1 MIDIDLL
8 LCWGAAYK
16 KLSKDEYLFKEDDYA
31 RYYYQVVEGKI
42 RMMNLSESGKEFIQ
56 GFFLPGESFG
66 EPPLFDQGP
75 YPANALAEEDS
86 TVIRLTKE
94 SFLQMLQE
102 HPDILLKF
110 TSLLAKR
117 LRFKSLV
124 SKEISSYGPE
134 HRILALMQHFK
145 SSRNGGPSERYKLD
159 ITRQQVADMTGLR
172 VETVIRTLRQL
183 HLRGDVL
190 IRKGKVYY

>member
-16 KLSKDEYLFKEDDYA
+16 KLSKDEYLFREHDHA
-31 RYYYQVVEGKI
+31 RYYYQVVDGKI
-42 RMMNLSESGKEFIQ
+42 RMMNLNESGKEFIQ
-56 GFFLPGESFG
+56 GFFSPGESFG

-110 TSLLAKR
+110 TRLLAKR

-145 SSRNGGPSERYKLD
+145 SSTAAGHSERYKLD